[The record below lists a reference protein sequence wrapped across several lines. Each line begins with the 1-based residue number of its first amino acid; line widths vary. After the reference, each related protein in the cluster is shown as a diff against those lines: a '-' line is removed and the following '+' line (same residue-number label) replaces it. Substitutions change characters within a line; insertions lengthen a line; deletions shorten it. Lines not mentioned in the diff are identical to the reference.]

1 MKRKLISFVTLLAT
15 ALLSVF
21 CLVACSDNVE
31 PVVITVSQE
40 DLKKNNLPSITSSKI
55 TAEQARTIAQII
67 YHLLEA
73 DATEEDTDNVA

>member
-1 MKRKLISFVTLLAT
+1 M
-15 ALLSVF
+15 
-21 CLVACSDNVE
+21 
-31 PVVITVSQE
+31 ITILKE

-73 DATEEDTDNVA
+73 DATEQDTDNVA

>member
-1 MKRKLISFVTLLAT
+1 M
-15 ALLSVF
+15 
-21 CLVACSDNVE
+21 
-31 PVVITVSQE
+31 ITVSKE

-73 DATEEDTDNVA
+73 DATEEDTDKLAKERSNEYGKNQVCTVCTIQ